1 MLAIALAPVCA
12 WGWGDATEGRPLLHV
27 FKLGDLPAGTARVQS
42 AAQARDGKL
51 YFGCDNGLLQFDGTT
66 WRLFSTG
73 NNLGIYNLAI
83 DEQDRIWIGGY
94 GSIGHYE
101 KDSSGQLRY
110 TSLLSQLPPEY
121 RDQLI
126 EIWGVEVTSRG
137 VVFSASNKIMRWD
150 GKSFHVWPLKDARRA
165 LSQKIGDAVYT
176 LNLDTGLWKLEGDEP
191 ALVVPY
197 DPAKKILPC
206 YLKPIEDGAFLA
218 VTTLGLARLDGSK
231 LTLLPGNCGQFI
243 KDNIHTCATAI
254 DENTFAIGTYHGGAI
269 LVDNQGNILRV
280 IDRASGLPDQAINSL
295 FLDREKSLWITT
307 DAGIARMDSRGA
319 VTLFDESNHLT
330 GRTIQS
336 IATQDGR
343 LHVITSNGVFALKPG
358 ADARS
363 PAEFELLPQADLKL
377 STRSLFPHSRGLL
390 NSGFL
395 GVRLLRPDGTL
406 KVVYSTPLDVG
417 NLLTSRHHS
426 GRIYFSDSKGVGWFV
441 EANGQWQVHPQQAL
455 IPEAATSLA
464 EDVQGNLWA
473 GTYSKGVLRIAFGK
487 DGATP
492 KITHF
497 EPGARLPA
505 GAGSI
510 TVGAFQH
517 YLLLLTNTGILAHN
531 PVDDT
536 FYIAEAF
543 QGLGRGLALSNPDAG
558 GHAWLAAEAPL
569 PGGGARPV
577 VGTLSLDEHRRL
589 AWRRLPIGGLDRAGA
604 PNVLYYQPDPCNRNP
619 QDRVA
624 AGPDRSSR
632 GNEAESGRSDTIAA
646 AEVTRLK
653 VGGDSPPN
661 SLLTSAA
668 THDRMDTDQPETPG
682 LSSIAQKA
690 KEGHP
695 VLWIGGSEGLLRVK
709 LDELRDESA
718 PFNTLLRAVRTPVPG
733 AEAELP
739 LLTAQPPRL
748 PYARNHLQFEFAA
761 TTYRD
766 AHHVRYQTQLAG
778 FERAWTEPNAKNFR
792 EFTNLGEGAYVFKVR
807 AASGAGQ
814 WSEPASYPFL
824 ILPPWYRMPWA
835 YALFALTAA
844 GSIYGGYR
852 LRVRQMRVRTRQLET
867 LVRRRTEELA
877 RANAA
882 KTDFIANMSHEIRN
896 PLNGVI
902 GLAGLLQESQLS
914 AQQRGMAVSLRK
926 CAEYLS
932 TLVEDVLDF
941 SKIEAGRITIDA
953 QPFSLRSVLADV
965 VAIFAWQSQ
974 EQHMPLGTRMS
985 SGFPEAVV
993 GDEAKI
999 KQIII
1004 NYVANALKYAGH
1016 GPIEIAVEGRPAPGG
1031 TVEIAIE
1038 VRDEGPGIPYDEQ
1051 PKLFEKFN
1059 RGRRAQQEKIR
1070 GTGLGL
1076 AVCRAYAEKMGGT
1089 VGLTST
1095 PGRGS
1100 TFWFKVALPA
1110 PAPQAGPAVV
1120 EERPRPAPTTRA
1132 LIVED
1137 QEYNLLVIDSIL
1149 TRLGYKTDH
1158 ATDGNLALEKLQTN
1172 LYDIVFM
1179 DWDLPGLNGVE
1190 VTRRF
1195 RQWEPPE
1202 RHTLV
1207 IATTAYSTPEKR
1219 HDCLEAGMDGFAAKP
1234 LSPEKIKATIQNLS
1248 GPLRAGSSIQI
1259 RTDEEPPRKNL
1270 DLSIFRYMAD
1280 QKPERIRQLA
1290 EEFIT
1295 ALDKDV
1301 ALLGEAVR
1309 TGSVET
1315 TRRQAHRILSQTALI
1330 AASQVAAVATT
1341 IQEAAR
1347 NGDIETPR
1355 SVLTAFEAEVR
1366 GLKENL
1372 RAALETS

>member
-1 MLAIALAPVCA
+1 
-12 WGWGDATEGRPLLHV
+12 
-27 FKLGDLPAGTARVQS
+27 
-42 AAQARDGKL
+42 
-51 YFGCDNGLLQFDGTT
+51 
-66 WRLFSTG
+66 
-73 NNLGIYNLAI
+73 
-83 DEQDRIWIGGY
+83 
-94 GSIGHYE
+94 
-101 KDSSGQLRY
+101 
-110 TSLLSQLPPEY
+110 
-121 RDQLI
+121 
-126 EIWGVEVTSRG
+126 
-137 VVFSASNKIMRWD
+137 
-150 GKSFHVWPLKDARRA
+150 
-165 LSQKIGDAVYT
+165 
-176 LNLDTGLWKLEGDEP
+176 LEGDEP
-191 ALVVPY
+191 VLVVPY
-197 DPAKKILPC
+197 DPAAKILPC
-206 YLKPIEDGAFLA
+206 YLKPSKGGSFLA
-218 VTTLGLARLDGSK
+218 VTTAGLARLEGSK
-231 LTLLPGNCGQFI
+231 LMLLPGDCGPFI
-243 KDNIHTCATAI
+243 KDNIYTCATAI
-254 DENTFAIGTYHGGAI
+254 DDHAFAVGTYHGGVI
-269 LVDNQGNILRV
+269 LVDNQGKILRV
-280 IDRASGLPDQAINSL
+280 IDRTSGLPDQAINSL
-295 FLDREKSLWITT
+295 FLDREKNLWITT

-319 VTLFDESNHLT
+319 VTLFNEASNLT
-330 GRTIQS
+330 GRSVRS
-336 IATQDGR
+336 IAAQDGH
-343 LHVITSNGVFALKPG
+343 LYVITSDGVFALKPG
-358 ADARS
+358 LNARS
-363 PAEFELLPQADLKL
+363 SAEFELLPQADLKL
-377 STRSLFPHSRGLL
+377 SNSTLLPHSRGLL
-390 NSGFL
+390 NAGFS
-395 GVRLLRPDGTL
+395 GVRLLQPDDTL

-417 NLLTSRHHS
+417 NLLASRHHP
-426 GRIYFSDSKGVGWFV
+426 GRIYFSDPKSVGWLT

-455 IPEAATSLA
+455 IPDVATSLA
-464 EDVQGNLWA
+464 EDIQGNLWA
-473 GTYSKGVLRIAFGK
+473 GTYSKGVLRIAFGEA
-487 DGATP
+487 GASP

-497 EPGARLPA
+497 EPGAMLPA
-505 GAGSI
+505 DAGSI

-517 YLLLLTNTGILAHN
+517 YLLLLTSAGILAHN
-531 PVDDT
+531 PIDDT
-536 FYIAEAF
+536 FYRVGAL
-543 QGLGRGLALSNPDAG
+543 QGLARGLALSNSDADG
-558 GHAWLAAEAPL
+558 NVWLAAEASL
-569 PGGGARPV
+569 PGGGTRPV
-577 VGTLSLDEHRRL
+577 VGALTLDEHRRPS
-589 AWRRLPIGGLDRAGA
+589 WRPLPVNGLDRAGT
-604 PNVLYYQPDPCNRNP
+604 PNVLYFQQESPGPSSFARDSA
-619 QDRVA
+619 VA
-624 AGPDRSSR
+624 KAETGQSEGLPSVGPAKD
-632 GNEAESGRSDTIAA
+632 GR
-646 AEVTRLK
+646 
-653 VGGDSPPN
+653 
-661 SLLTSAA
+661 
-668 THDRMDTDQPETPG
+668 
-682 LSSIAQKA
+682 
-690 KEGHP
+690 P

-709 LDELRDESA
+709 LDELQDQPA

-733 AEAELP
+733 AEAGLP

-766 AHHVRYQTQLAG
+766 GQYVRYQTQLAG
-778 FERAWTEPNAKNFR
+778 FEREWTEPNAKNFR

-807 AASGAGQ
+807 AVNSAGQ
-814 WSEPASYPFL
+814 WSEPASYPFF
-824 ILPPWYRMPWA
+824 ILPPWYRTPWA
-835 YALFALTAA
+835 YTLFALTAA
-844 GSIYGGYR
+844 GSVYGGYR

-877 RANAA
+877 KANAA

-914 AQQRGMAVSLRK
+914 EQQRGMAVSLRK

-974 EQHMPLGTRMS
+974 EQHMPLGTRVS
-985 SGFPEAVV
+985 HGFPETVV

-1016 GPIEIAVEGRPAPGG
+1016 GAIEIAVEGRSAPGG
-1031 TVEIAIE
+1031 TMEIAIE

-1076 AVCRAYAEKMGGT
+1076 AVCRAYAEKMGGA

-1100 TFWFKVALPA
+1100 TFWFKVALPV
-1110 PAPQAGPAVV
+1110 PVLQAGPVVV

-1158 ATDGNLALEKLQTN
+1158 ATDGNIALEKLQTN

-1259 RTDEEPPRKNL
+1259 RTAEEPPRKTL

-1280 QKPERIRQLA
+1280 QKPEKMRQLA

-1301 ALLGEAVR
+1301 ALLSEAVR
-1309 TGSVET
+1309 TGSIEN

-1330 AASQVAAVATT
+1330 SASQVAAVATT

-1355 SVLTAFEAEVR
+1355 SVLTSFEAEVG

-1372 RAALETS
+1372 RAALETR